1 MGACLSILEVLVTPP
16 PPDNKQQPNALTHQP
31 SHQQQHHPSVSGSY
45 ASAAGGGSGG
55 KHHRPSVAAAS
66 GEGGGTSPVY
76 SQLPSGAE
84 KQAMRNV
91 YDGDTLTLRDE
102 RRVRFLGVD
111 TPELKEH
118 QPFAQEA
125 KDYTKSKCDHKD
137 HVYIV
142 VEGTDHYGR
151 LLAWVYVEEQSGYL
165 CVNEGLIHQGYAYA
179 YIPDKDSKPKNW
191 NKLLQLQASAR
202 QSKRGLWKSFVD
214 TKVVTTAN
222 GSAYHKETCSHLTKS
237 RNLIYI
243 TISEATDRGLHP
255 CRTCMG

>member
-1 MGACLSILEVLVTPP
+1 MGACLSLLEVLVTPP
-16 PPDNKQQPNALTHQP
+16 PPDKQSPNALTHHSQ
-31 SHQQQHHPSVSGSY
+31 SQS
-45 ASAAGGGSGG
+45 SATGGGGTGG
-55 KHHRPSVAAAS
+55 
-66 GEGGGTSPVY
+66 GGGTSPVY

-84 KQAMRNV
+84 KQSIRNV

-118 QPFAQEA
+118 QPYAQEA

-142 VEGTDHYGR
+142 VEGKDHYGR
-151 LLAWVYVEEQSGYL
+151 LLAWVYVEEQNGYL

-191 NKLLQLQASAR
+191 NKLLQLQASAH

-222 GSAYHKETCSHLTKS
+222 GSAYHKESCSHLAKS
-237 RNLIYI
+237 RNLIHI
-243 TISEATDRGLHP
+243 PISDATDRGLHP